1 MRRVLFSTIALF
13 ALLFSSCEL
22 LPLDNEGDNNNTST
36 EASNQF
42 RVVSGSYIEMPAE
55 GGNAEIEYIIDSE
68 VEGAMLTASSTTEW
82 ITDIEVNDTVTFTVE
97 ANTTIADRLGSI
109 TLRYDNTTVVVA
121 VDQLGRE
128 VNSDAVLVV
137 TSDRTLNF
145 SSEGGE
151 GTITYTLTG
160 AEEGDKPIV
169 TSDDEWIK
177 SIVVES
183 DKVNFLV
190 EQNPTTSTRRGSIVL
205 NYGTYTFTTQIK
217 QEASANIPALSANS
231 ASIKLGESINFTVT
245 LANNDVTASATI
257 YDYYTKTEVSNP
269 YKPTELGERS
279 FYAKYNGVS
288 SNVFTVVVVPS
299 NTPSLPADSAPDS
312 YDFNQRILLVSHTGA
327 GCGYCPPVKEAF
339 KNAEESTYYKDK
351 FNAVFS
357 YSFSSTEACYSS
369 AAKTLWNYYVN
380 VCSTGD
386 YLTGYPSF
394 TTNFCFNYTG
404 KTGVTDRIDTFWD
417 KDVTASVALATK
429 RDGNKLI
436 VNAAVKSSKDQHIKI
451 ALWLIEDDVYAT
463 QSNATASWM
472 HTHHNVMRDGIT
484 GISSTDIAGV
494 EFGYVNAYT
503 TYERVMNF
511 DLFVGSSWNINNCK
525 LIAIISAPN
534 SKYDGKYEVVNTAIC
549 EIGGSVGFD
558 YKR

>member
-22 LPLDNEGDNNNTST
+22 LPTDEGNNNTNT
-36 EASNQF
+36 EVGEQF
-42 RVVSGSYIEMPAE
+42 HVVSGKYIEMPAE
-55 GGNAEIEYIIDSE
+55 GGNAEIEYVIDTE
-68 VEGAMLTASSTTEW
+68 VEGAKLTASSATEW
-82 ITDIEVNDTVTFTVE
+82 IKDIEVNDTVTFIVE
-97 ANTTIADRLGSI
+97 ANTTIEDRLGSI
-109 TLRYDNTTVVVA
+109 TLSYDKTTVVVA

-128 VNSDAVLVV
+128 VNSNAVLTV

-145 SSEGGE
+145 GANGGE

-160 AEEGDKPIV
+160 ANEGDKPIV
-169 TSDDEWIK
+169 TTNDEWIK
-177 SIVVES
+177 DIVVES
-183 DKVNFLV
+183 DKVDFFV
-190 EQNPTTSTRRGSIVL
+190 EANNTTSIRRGSIVL

-217 QEASANIPALSANS
+217 QEAQSNIPQLSASSAN
-231 ASIKLGESINFTVT
+231 IKLGESVSFTVT
-245 LANNDVTASATI
+245 LANNDVTSSSTI

-269 YKPTELGERS
+269 YTPSEVAERV
-279 FYAKYNGVS
+279 FFAKYNGTS
-288 SNVFTVVVVPS
+288 SNVFTVTVVPS
-299 NTPSLPADSAPDS
+299 DTPSLPADSAPDS

-339 KNAEESTYYKDK
+339 KNAEESVGYKDK

-380 VCSTGD
+380 VCKTGD
-386 YLTGYPSF
+386 QLTGYPSF

-417 KDVTASVALATK
+417 KNVSASVALATK

-436 VNAAVKSSKDQHIKI
+436 VNTAVKSSKDQHIKI

-494 EFGYVNAYT
+494 DFGYVNAYT
-503 TYERVMNF
+503 TYERVMDF
-511 DLFVGSSWNINNCK
+511 ELFIGSSWNINNCK

-558 YKR
+558 YKK

>member
-1 MRRVLFSTIALF
+1 M
-13 ALLFSSCEL
+13 
-22 LPLDNEGDNNNTST
+22 
-36 EASNQF
+36 
-42 RVVSGSYIEMPAE
+42 
-55 GGNAEIEYIIDSE
+55 
-68 VEGAMLTASSTTEW
+68 
-82 ITDIEVNDTVTFTVE
+82 
-97 ANTTIADRLGSI
+97 
-109 TLRYDNTTVVVA
+109 
-121 VDQLGRE
+121 
-128 VNSDAVLVV
+128 
-137 TSDRTLNF
+137 
-145 SSEGGE
+145 
-151 GTITYTLTG
+151 
-160 AEEGDKPIV
+160 
-169 TSDDEWIK
+169 
-177 SIVVES
+177 
-183 DKVNFLV
+183 
-190 EQNPTTSTRRGSIVL
+190 
-205 NYGTYTFTTQIK
+205 
-217 QEASANIPALSANS
+217 
-231 ASIKLGESINFTVT
+231 
-245 LANNDVTASATI
+245 
-257 YDYYTKTEVSNP
+257 
-269 YKPTELGERS
+269 
-279 FYAKYNGVS
+279 
-288 SNVFTVVVVPS
+288 PS
-299 NTPSLPADSAPDS
+299 NTPSLPADSVPDS

-436 VNAAVKSSKDQHIKI
+436 VNTAVKSSKDQHIKI

-525 LIAIISAPN
+525 LIAIISAPD

-558 YKR
+558 YKK

>member
-1 MRRVLFSTIALF
+1 MRRILFSTIALF

-22 LPLDNEGDNNNTST
+22 LPTTDGDNNNTNT
-36 EASNQF
+36 EVGNQF
-42 RVVSGSYIEMPAE
+42 RVVSGAYIEMPAE
-55 GGNAEIEYIIDSE
+55 GGNAEIEYVIDTE
-68 VEGAMLTASSTTEW
+68 VEGAKLTASSAAEW
-82 ITDIEVNDTVTFTVE
+82 ITNIEVNDTVTFTVE
-97 ANTTIADRLGSI
+97 ANATIEDRLGSI
-109 TLRYDNTTVVVA
+109 TLIYDNTTVVVA

-128 VNSDAVLVV
+128 VNSNAVLTV

-145 SSEGGE
+145 SAEGGE

-160 AEEGDKPIV
+160 ADEGDEPIV
-169 TSDDEWIK
+169 TTDDEWIK
-177 SIVVES
+177 NIVVDS
-183 DKVNFLV
+183 DKVNFFV
-190 EQNPTTSTRRGSIVL
+190 EENPTTSTRRGSIVL

-217 QEASANIPALSANS
+217 QEAQAGTPKLNANKAN
-231 ASIKLGESINFTVT
+231 IKLGESVSFTVT
-245 LANNDVTASATI
+245 FANTDVTSSSTI

-269 YKPTELGERS
+269 YTPTEVAERV
-279 FYAKYNGVS
+279 FFAKYNGTS
-288 SNVFTVVVVPS
+288 SNVFTVTVVPS
-299 NTPSLPADSAPDS
+299 NTPSLPVDSAPDS

-339 KNAEESTYYKDK
+339 KGAEESSYYKDK

-380 VCSTGD
+380 ICSTGD

-417 KDVTASVALATK
+417 KNVSASVALATK
-429 RDGNKLI
+429 RDGDKLI
-436 VNAAVKSSKDQHIKI
+436 VNAAVKSSKDQNIKI
-451 ALWLIEDDVYAT
+451 ALWLLEDDVYAT
-463 QSNATASWM
+463 QANATASWM
-472 HTHHNVMRDGIT
+472 HTHHNVMRDGIS

-494 EFGYVNAYT
+494 DFGYVNANS

-511 DLFVGSSWNINNCK
+511 DLFIGSSWNINNCK

-534 SKYDGKYEVVNTAIC
+534 SKYNGKYEVVNTAIC

-558 YKR
+558 YKK

>member
-1 MRRVLFSTIALF
+1 MRRILFSTIALF

-22 LPLDNEGDNNNTST
+22 LPTTDGDNNNTNT
-36 EASNQF
+36 EVGNQF
-42 RVVSGSYIEMPAE
+42 RVVSGAYIEMPAE
-55 GGNAEIEYIIDSE
+55 GGNAEIEYVIDTE
-68 VEGAMLTASSTTEW
+68 VEGAKLTASSATEW
-82 ITDIEVNDTVTFTVE
+82 IKDIEVNDTVTFIVE
-97 ANTTIADRLGSI
+97 ANTTIEDRLGSI
-109 TLRYDNTTVVVA
+109 TLSYDKTTVVVA

-128 VNSDAVLVV
+128 VNSNAVLTV

-145 SSEGGE
+145 GANGGE

-160 AEEGDKPIV
+160 ANEGDKPIV
-169 TSDDEWIK
+169 TTNDEWIK
-177 SIVVES
+177 DIVVES
-183 DKVNFLV
+183 DKVDFFV

-217 QEASANIPALSANS
+217 QEAQSNIPQLSASSAN
-231 ASIKLGESINFTVT
+231 IKLGESVSFTVT
-245 LANNDVTASATI
+245 LANNDVTSSSTI

-269 YKPTELGERS
+269 YTPSEVAERV
-279 FYAKYNGVS
+279 FFAKYNGTS
-288 SNVFTVVVVPS
+288 SNVFTVTVVPS
-299 NTPSLPADSAPDS
+299 DTPSLPADSAPDS

-339 KNAEESTYYKDK
+339 KNAEESVGYKDK

-380 VCSTGD
+380 VCKTGD
-386 YLTGYPSF
+386 QLTGYPSF

-417 KDVTASVALATK
+417 KNVSASVALATK
-429 RDGNKLI
+429 RDGDKLI
-436 VNAAVKSSKDQHIKI
+436 VNAAVKSSKDQNIKI
-451 ALWLIEDDVYAT
+451 ALWLLEDDVYAT
-463 QSNATASWM
+463 QANATASWM
-472 HTHHNVMRDGIT
+472 HTHHNVMRDGIS

-494 EFGYVNAYT
+494 DFGYVNANS

-511 DLFVGSSWNINNCK
+511 DLFIGSSWNINNCK

-534 SKYDGKYEVVNTAIC
+534 SKYNGKYEVVNTAIC

-558 YKR
+558 YKK